1 MKVRRKLVGWAQG
14 FLLRHGIR
22 LERNNPNTSSELRL
36 AKMLV
41 AEQVDLVIDVGANS
55 GQYARSLRSAG
66 YSQRI
71 LSFEPLSTAH
81 AALEASARLDEKW
94 AVAERM
100 AMGDHDGVVTINI
113 AGNSASSSILDMLD
127 SHRHAAPYASYVG
140 SEEVPV
146 RRLDSVQHPFLDES
160 TRPFLKI
167 DTQGYESRVLK
178 GATGLLKRV
187 KGVQV
192 ELSLCPLYDGQVLWR
207 DIIDLLEASGFELWS
222 LFPEFLD
229 PDTGRMLQC
238 DGIFFRA

>member
-1 MKVRRKLVGWAQG
+1 VNIRRKVVGWAQG

-36 AKMLV
+36 AKMLA

-66 YSQRI
+66 YGHQI
-71 LSFEPLSTAH
+71 LSFEPLSSAH
-81 AALEASARLDEKW
+81 AALEAAACREEKW

-100 AMGDHDGVVTINI
+100 AIGDHDGAVTINV
-113 AGNSASSSILDMLD
+113 AGNSASSSILAMLD
-127 SHRHAAPYASYVG
+127 SHRRAAPYSAYVG
-140 SEEVPV
+140 TEEVPV
-146 RRLDSVQHPFLDES
+146 RRLDSVRHSFLDES

-167 DTQGYESRVLK
+167 DTQGYESRVLE
-178 GATGLLKRV
+178 GAAGLLKRV

-192 ELSLCPLYDGQVLWR
+192 ELSLRPLYDGQVLWR
-207 DIIDLLEASGFELWS
+207 DIIDSLGECGFEVWS
-222 LFPEFLD
+222 LVPGFLD

-238 DGIFFRA
+238 DGIFLRP

>member
-1 MKVRRKLVGWAQG
+1 VNVRRKLVGLAQG

-22 LERNNPNTSSELRL
+22 LERNNPNTSAELRL

-66 YSQRI
+66 YGHRV
-71 LSFEPLSTAH
+71 LSFEPLSSAH
-81 AALEASARLDEKW
+81 AVLEAAARRDNNW

-100 AMGDHDGVVTINI
+100 AIGDHDGAVTINV

-127 SHRHAAPYASYVG
+127 SHLRAAPYSVYVG
-140 SEEVPV
+140 TEEVPV
-146 RRLDSVQHPFLDES
+146 RKLDSVRHSFLHES

-178 GATGLLKRV
+178 GAAGLLPRV

-192 ELSLCPLYDGQVLWR
+192 ELSLRPLYDGQVLWR
-207 DIIDLLEASGFELWS
+207 GVIDLLEASGFELWS
-222 LFPEFLD
+222 LVPEFLD

-238 DGIFFRA
+238 DGIFFRP